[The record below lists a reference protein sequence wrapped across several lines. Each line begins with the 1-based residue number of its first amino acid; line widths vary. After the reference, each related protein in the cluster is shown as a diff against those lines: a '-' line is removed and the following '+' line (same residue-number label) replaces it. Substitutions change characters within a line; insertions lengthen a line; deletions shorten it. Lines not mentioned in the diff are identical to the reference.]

1 MRVLTA
7 ILAGLL
13 LGVVRVVPATAQID
27 PAGAVRD
34 GLDAAAQAGVAITA
48 LVVLGGGLLIS
59 GGGVLLWYRDR
70 QATRASQREER
81 KLTREALTESSAV
94 NKMLLARIDTLTD
107 TLQSIAGEMKVL
119 AANIGTQTTAV
130 DSLIEVADKL
140 MNAINE
146 TENTRAE
153 RYAALMGRQDNV
165 EAAAEHVAEELRGVK
180 RSVDDLAVK
189 VAAAQ
194 TLSESD
200 RSTIRELTGK
210 VDTLLQRLEGDEHAQ
225 GSDGGGDAGNAS
237 GNAGDSTG
245 DGVPDEHADAGDG
258 GAAGG

>member
-1 MRVLTA
+1 MRILTA
-7 ILAGLL
+7 LVAVLM
-13 LGVVRVVPATAQID
+13 LGVVRVVPAAAQID
-27 PAGAVRD
+27 PVSAVN
-34 GLDAAAQAGVAITA
+34 GSLSAAQQAGVAITA

-94 NKMLLARIDTLTD
+94 NKMLLARLDTLTD
-107 TLQSIAGEMKVL
+107 TLQSIAGEMKLL
-119 AANIGTQTTAV
+119 ATNIGTQTTAV
-130 DSLIEVADKL
+130 DSLIEVAEKL
-140 MNAINE
+140 MDAINE

-165 EAAAEHVAEELRGVK
+165 EKAAEHVAEELRGVK
-180 RSVDDLAVK
+180 RSVDDLAEK

-200 RSTIRELTGK
+200 RAEIRTLTGK
-210 VDTLLQRLEGDEHAQ
+210 VDTLLQRLEGDGHETGDD
-225 GSDGGGDAGNAS
+225 GSGTAGADGGAGGGAS
-237 GNAGDSTG
+237 DTGAGGNAG
-245 DGVPDEHADAGDG
+245 AK
-258 GAAGG
+258 